1 MEQKASD
8 PLDDL
13 APLFSQRRAELG
25 LSLRE
30 VSAQCRVPV
39 ATLSR
44 VEQGRTPD
52 LATFRRIVE
61 WLGLSPERFLNPTT
75 RSVSTPEVI
84 SEHLRLDPTLSPDD
98 AEKIAGLV
106 RTMYDALQ
114 QQERRLA
121 LHLRAAKTFTPPAM
135 RLLGDLLVD
144 MQEALEIS
152 PDSD

>member
-1 MEQKASD
+1 MEQGASD

-13 APLFSQRRAELG
+13 APLFSQRRAERG

-30 VSAQCRVPV
+30 VSAQCGVPV

-52 LATFRRIVE
+52 LGTFRRIVE
-61 WLGLSPERFLNPTT
+61 WLGLPPERFLNPMT
-75 RSVSTPEVI
+75 RSVSTPEAI

-114 QQERRLA
+114 QQDRRLA
-121 LHLRAAKTFTPPAM
+121 VHLRAARTFTPPAM
-135 RLLGDLLVD
+135 RLLGDLLAD
-144 MQEALEIS
+144 MQEALETS

>member
-1 MEQKASD
+1 MGQYASD

-30 VSAQCRVPV
+30 VSAQCGVPV

-52 LATFRRIVE
+52 LTTFRRIVE
-61 WLGLSPERFLNPTT
+61 WLGLPPERFLNPTT

-98 AEKIAGLV
+98 VEKIAGLV

-114 QQERRLA
+114 KQDRRLA
-121 LHLRAAKTFTPPAM
+121 VHLRAARTFTPPAM
-135 RLLGDLLVD
+135 RLLGDLLIE
-144 MQEALEIS
+144 MQEALETS
-152 PDSD
+152 PDWD

>member
-1 MEQKASD
+1 MEHTASD
-8 PLDDL
+8 PLNDL
-13 APLFSQRRAELG
+13 TPLFSQRRVELG

-75 RSVSTPEVI
+75 RSVNTPELI

-114 QQERRLA
+114 QQDRRLA
-121 LHLRAAKTFTPPAM
+121 VHLRAAKTFTPPAM

-144 MQEALEIS
+144 MQEALETS
-152 PDSD
+152 PDPD

>member
-1 MEQKASD
+1 MEHSAAD

-13 APLFSQRRAELG
+13 APLLAQRRSELG

-30 VSAQCRVPV
+30 VSAQCGVPV

-52 LATFRRIVE
+52 LANFRRIVE
-61 WLGLSPERFLNPTT
+61 WLGLPPERFLQATT
-75 RSVSTPEVI
+75 RSVSTPDVI
-84 SEHLRLDPTLSPDD
+84 GEHLRLDPTLRPED

-106 RTMYDALQ
+106 RTMYDALN

-121 LHLRAAKTFTPPAM
+121 VHLRAAKTFTPPAM
-135 RLLGDLLVD
+135 RVLADVLSG
-144 MQEALEIS
+144 MQEALETS
-152 PDSD
+152 DSWD

>member
-1 MEQKASD
+1 MEQHASD

-25 LSLRE
+25 RSLRE
-30 VSAQCRVPV
+30 VSAQCGVPV

-61 WLGLSPERFLNPTT
+61 WLGLPPERFLNPTT
-75 RSVSTPEVI
+75 RTVSTPEVI

-98 AEKIAGLV
+98 AKKIAGLV
-106 RTMYDALQ
+106 RTLYDALQ
-114 QQERRLA
+114 LQDRRLA
-121 LHLRAAKTFTPPAM
+121 VHLRAAKTFTPPAM
-135 RLLGDLLVD
+135 RLLSDLLAD
-144 MQEALEIS
+144 MQEALGTS
-152 PDSD
+152 SDSD